1 VALIGPHFDA
11 TQDMLSIY
19 VGTNTLVNKHS
30 PDQAIRGRG
39 VNVVAS
45 VRGCDLSSSNT
56 SGIAAAVDAATKAD
70 VAIVFVGLHPGQ
82 GGGDA
87 REDEGWDRKN
97 IDLPGVQN
105 QLVQAIVATKVP
117 TVVVLIHGGQLAIEW
132 IKDNVPA
139 IVDAFY
145 PGELGGD
152 AIASILWGDVSPSG
166 RLPVTIYPHDFV
178 TVRDIMDMGLRDKG
192 GITYRYY
199 TGRPLWEF
207 GFGLSYTTFS
217 YSIEE
222 PHLTT
227 TTQVAA
233 QGYHKYF
240 KEYSPDQQYKV
251 TVTNTGSVTSDVVV
265 LGFLSSNHSDAPIKE
280 LFGYARVSKLKPNTS
295 QTVYFSI
302 PPQVLSLVDP
312 KGNEEIHPG
321 LYKVTIG
328 DSLQTVEG
336 SLLVT
341 GDKITVFSLPKLRA
355 KEQAKLL
362 NKLH

>member
-1 VALIGPHFDA
+1 
-11 TQDMLSIY
+11 
-19 VGTNTLVNKHS
+19 
-30 PDQAIRGRG
+30 
-39 VNVVAS
+39 VVATS
-45 VRGCDLSSSNT
+45 RGCDLASTDT
-56 SGIAAAVDAATKAD
+56 SGFAAAENAAKMAD

-82 GGGDA
+82 GGGEA
-87 REDEGWDRKN
+87 REDEGWDRK
-97 IDLPGVQN
+97 DTALPGVQN

-117 TVVVLIHGGQLAIEW
+117 TVVVLIHGGALAIEW

-145 PGELGGD
+145 PGEMGGD
-152 AIASILWGDVSPSG
+152 AIASILFGAVSPSG
-166 RLPVTIYPHDFV
+166 RLPVTIYPHDLI
-178 TVRDIMDMGLRDKG
+178 TARDIMDMGLRDKG

-199 TGRPLWEF
+199 TGKPLWEF
-207 GFGLSYTTFS
+207 GFGLSYTTFR
-217 YSIEE
+217 YSLDQ

-233 QGYHKYF
+233 QGYHNYF
-240 KEYSPDQQYKV
+240 SKEYAPDQQYKI

-280 LFGYARVSKLKPNTS
+280 LFGYARVSKLGPNAS
-295 QTVYFSI
+295 QTVYFNV
-302 PPQVLSLVDP
+302 PPTVLSLVDA

-336 SLLVT
+336 TLLVE
-341 GDKITVFSLPKLRA
+341 GEKITVFSLPQLRA
-355 KEQAKLL
+355 KAASKKLEYHEQVVLVK
-362 NKLH
+362 